1 MTRKP
6 LLTRKP
12 QPDATREARKSALA
26 VAAVCFAIAG
36 WNLYKQRTGVA
47 YPAGA
52 IGGVLA
58 LLGLAVPAGA
68 RAFHT
73 VWMKIAHVLGWVNS
87 RILLG
92 AMFYLV
98 MTPIGWIV
106 RLTGGDPLNRRA
118 AARESYWVP
127 RETTRPAPEQFERL
141 F

>member
-1 MTRKP
+1 M
-6 LLTRKP
+6 TRKP
-12 QPDATREARKSALA
+12 QPDPTKEARKSALV
-26 VAAVCFAIAG
+26 VAAVFFGIAG

-52 IGGVLA
+52 IGAVLA

-68 RAFHT
+68 RAFHAA
-73 VWMKIAHVLGWVNS
+73 WMKLAHALGWVNS

-92 AMFYLV
+92 GMFYLV

-106 RLTGGDPLNRRA
+106 RVTGGDPLNRRRA
-118 AARESYWVP
+118 PQESYWIP
-127 RETTRPAPEQFERL
+127 RQVTRPAPEQFERL